1 MRFSHSHDYQGEHG
15 GRGGG
20 RGGHPLADLM
30 HAMRGGPFGHKGPD
44 GKHGRGRDGERR
56 RMFETGELRLVL
68 LKLISEL
75 PRHGYDLIRE
85 IERLSGG
92 AYAPSPGVIYPTM
105 TLLLDMGLAEEQQTE
120 GARKLLGITEA
131 GKIHLDDNAEAVEI
145 AIARLTALAKL
156 TERTDAG
163 PVRRAIHNLRA
174 VIHDRLAQDDVSR
187 ETQLDVARILDEAA
201 SKIERL

>member
-1 MRFSHSHDYQGEHG
+1 MRFSHSHEYQGEHG
-15 GRGGG
+15 GRHGD

-30 HAMRGGPFGHKGPD
+30 HAMRGGPFGHKGPG
-44 GKHGRGRDGERR
+44 GKHGRDGERR

>member
-1 MRFSHSHDYQGEHG
+1 MIEA
-15 GRGGG
+15 
-20 RGGHPLADLM
+20 L
-30 HAMRGGPFGHKGPD
+30 HAMRGGPFGHKGPE
-44 GKHGRGRDGERR
+44 GRHGRGRDGERR
-56 RMFETGELRLVL
+56 RMFEAGELRLVL

-92 AYAPSPGVIYPTM
+92 AYAPSPGVVYPTM
-105 TLLLDMGLAEEQQTE
+105 TLLLDMGLAEEQQSD

-131 GKIHLDDNAEAVEI
+131 GTIHLADNAEAVEV
-145 AIARLTALAKL
+145 AMARLTALAKM

-163 PVRRAIHNLRA
+163 PVRRAIHNLRT
-174 VIHDRLAQDDVSR
+174 VIHERLSQDDVSR
-187 ETQLDVARILDEAA
+187 DTQLEVARILDEAA